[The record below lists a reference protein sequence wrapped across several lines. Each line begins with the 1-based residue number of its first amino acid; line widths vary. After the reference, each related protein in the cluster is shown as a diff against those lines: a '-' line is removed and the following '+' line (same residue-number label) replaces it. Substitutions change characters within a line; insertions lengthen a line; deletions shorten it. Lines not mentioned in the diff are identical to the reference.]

1 MEKGQLILYDTN
13 IIIELYKG
21 NPAILKT
28 LKSIGQDKIT
38 ISIIT
43 AGELV
48 YGALNKRELARIKKD
63 IAHLPILDID
73 KVVCDKVVVC
83 D

>member
-1 MEKGQLILYDTN
+1 MEKGQLILCDTN

-28 LKSIGQDKIT
+28 LKSIGQQNISV
-38 ISIIT
+38 SIIT

-48 YGALNKRELARIKKD
+48 MVL
-63 IAHLPILDID
+63 
-73 KVVCDKVVVC
+73 
-83 D
+83 